1 VKNNLVGVT
10 GSVSER
16 SIDEGGKRSPINW
29 DKYAK
34 IGNVRTKRNWRAHSG
49 TMKGKSTT
57 KVAGDSVTEFQDYEP
72 FENEK
77 ECFRNQCYV
86 EKGLRASRGF
96 FKYF

>member
-1 VKNNLVGVT
+1 
-10 GSVSER
+10 
-16 SIDEGGKRSPINW
+16 
-29 DKYAK
+29 
-34 IGNVRTKRNWRAHSG
+34 
-49 TMKGKSTT
+49 MKGKSTT